1 MINQNII
8 LPRWRKNM
16 REKWEH
22 IRKLLEKEH
31 KSLLTEFQT
40 MEKVVIRDSF
50 RTYNAF
56 GQKEEASAAYTEME
70 RRHYSSGKL
79 QARLHEIEE
88 ALRKLDAGTYGLC
101 EKCGRV
107 IPSERL
113 EAIPHTTY
121 CINCKGK
128 T

>member
-1 MINQNII
+1 
-8 LPRWRKNM
+8 M

-113 EAIPHTTY
+113 KAIPHTTY
-121 CINCKGK
+121 CINCKVK